1 MHTLIDL
8 WDAQD
13 AMWFVL
19 ATKDDEDLWRDRF
32 VTRDDF
38 GGIDHWVQARVREG
52 KHVYFCPHGFC
63 KPIRKERYACKSH
76 LLWADLDPVDPH
88 ELTVEP
94 TIAWRTSHRRYSA
107 IWRCDGEPSRGL
119 RRGFNASL
127 GDVDAGWHLTKV
139 LRLWGTRNYKYDP
152 PHAVRLL
159 WDDGPTQRLRD
170 LRRYE
175 VTDDGGVVKCGSIN
189 IAGIDAEAI
198 VKKYRVDPTLLDACV
213 VGHRSSVYFK
223 LEMLLKGRGASC
235 DEIAAAVY
243 ASRAWQSKHGPNS
256 HAALTREVARVM
268 SKR

>member
-1 MHTLIDL
+1 MHTLLDL
-8 WDAQD
+8 WGAQD
-13 AMWFVL
+13 AEYFLL
-19 ATKDDEDLWRDRF
+19 ATKEPWRDRF

-38 GGIDHWVQARVREG
+38 SSLATWVRCHRDDN
-52 KHVYFCPHGFC
+52 VYFCPHGFW
-63 KPIRKERYACKSH
+63 KPIKKERYACKSH

-107 IWRCDGEPSRGL
+107 IWRCDGEPTRGL

-139 LRLWGTRNYKYDP
+139 LRLWGSINHKYP
-152 PHAVRLL
+152 EAPIVRLL
-159 WDDGPTQRLRD
+159 WDDGPRYRLRD
-170 LRRYE
+170 LRRYAIA
-175 VTDDGGVVKCGSIN
+175 DDGVGNEGPIDIS
-189 IAGIDAEAI
+189 GIDAEAV
-198 VKKYRVDPTLLDACV
+198 VKKYGVDPTLLDAAR

-223 LEMLLKGRGASC
+223 LEMLLKARGASC

-243 ASRAWQSKHGPNS
+243 ASRAWQSKHGPSS
-256 HAALTREVARVM
+256 HAALAREVARVM